1 MGNLPSGW
9 TSTTIGDVVTLQR
22 GYDITRA
29 EQRPGPVPVVSSGGI
44 SSWHDEAMAKG
55 PGVVLGRKG
64 TLGRT
69 YYVDRDYWP
78 HDTTLWVRD
87 FKGNDP
93 RFVYYFFSNLDFR
106 YLDVGSANPTLNRNH
121 VHPLPTTWP
130 PITEQRA
137 ISKVLGDLDDKI
149 ASNIT
154 VTNLCDLLWR
164 AAASEVLGQL
174 EVDDDKTSEQ
184 GGQLLSSLARF
195 VNGRAFTKGATGTG
209 RMVVRIAE
217 LNSGPGDATVYN
229 DLEVKDE
236 YLVRPGNLLFAWS
249 GSLTVQRWFREEAI
263 VNQHIFK
270 VVPEPGIPMWLV
282 HAHLLRLLPGYKS
295 IASGKATTMGH
306 IQRRDLDIAVAVP
319 DKPTLANLDA
329 ICTPLWERALQA
341 EIESL
346 RLVALRD
353 TLLPQLLSGQVR
365 VRDAEEFVGASV

>member
-154 VTNLCDLLWR
+154 VTNLCDVLWR

>member
-1 MGNLPSGW
+1 
-9 TSTTIGDVVTLQR
+9 
-22 GYDITRA
+22 
-29 EQRPGPVPVVSSGGI
+29 
-44 SSWHDEAMAKG
+44 MAKG

-154 VTNLCDLLWR
+154 VTNLCDVLWR